1 MHQSSDIQ
9 MPDATSTTMMIV
21 RKNVV
26 IFRLAAFC
34 CAVSAIAAFIPATAQ
49 SAAPA
54 AAGAS
59 GLPVPRFVSL
69 KADRVNLRAGPSTD
83 YPTSWIFRRA
93 GLPVEIIRESEGW
106 RQVRD
111 AEGTTGWVL
120 QIMLSGRRTALVL
133 PWDVKTGIAPPET
146 ELRQSSAESAPAVVK
161 VEAGVIANV
170 RSCDKRWC
178 HISVGEYKGYIEQK
192 KLWGVY
198 DGEVVK

>member
-1 MHQSSDIQ
+1 LGAMSI
-9 MPDATSTTMMIV
+9 DAGHGSVWAET
-21 RKNVV
+21 
-26 IFRLAAFC
+26 
-34 CAVSAIAAFIPATAQ
+34 AT
-49 SAAPA
+49 
-54 AAGAS
+54 GAS

-133 PWDVKTGIAPPET
+133 PWEAKPGVTPPEA
-146 ELRQSSAESAPAVVK
+146 ELRQSNADSSPAIVK
-161 VEAGVIANV
+161 VEAGVIASV
-170 RSCDKRWC
+170 RTCDKRWC
-178 HISVGEYKGYIEQK
+178 QISVGEYKGYIEQK